1 MHFLQSGLS
10 REPCTLEK
18 GHAASSLHPATPASL
33 PWKLEGLVCAA
44 PLSVKGGRLSVS
56 SQHAPCTVEA
66 SPAVGSG
73 QRPGFGFWIHWFKPQ
88 LNHLFNCVM
97 SARTRVL
104 SVPHLLRLE
113 WDCAAACPPSLCQ
126 LPAHLHAGWCG
137 PHGKHISTNQA
148 QVNTS
153 HHYSHTA
160 VSKIHHFPLFWE
172 KCVLSRT

>member
-10 REPCTLEK
+10 RERCTLEK

-73 QRPGFGFWIHWFKPQ
+73 QRPGFGFWIHWFKSQ

-113 WDCAAACPPSLCQ
+113 WDCAAACPPSCRLVWSTWE
-126 LPAHLHAGWCG
+126 AHLNQ
-137 PHGKHISTNQA
+137 PSPGKHQSSLQPRCSQQNPP
-148 QVNTS
+148 
-153 HHYSHTA
+153 
-160 VSKIHHFPLFWE
+160 FPLILGKMCIE
-172 KCVLSRT
+172 SHLSP